1 MDQERPWSRGRSG
14 WGSDGLGHREGTDS
28 HSQSPRR
35 VYHSGP
41 QSHHKYTSNRPIW
54 DDTVHDLASMRLTP
68 AELARKLAS
77 RQSSNL
83 VLARAQLLEQSRR
96 PGSHNPNLPPA
107 LAARL
112 QAARQQSVDSVLAQS
127 NAMLLASQKIRQSE
141 YIEQG
146 QESSQMHRNPG
157 AHESTTGAWLRT
169 GLCTC
174 TVSRDECHHPHPP
187 PPGQSRYSAP
197 QDLSLRRLCS
207 HKEKLTHSGSG
218 NHYRSPY
225 SYQQRDGQEDTS
237 ATENT
242 RREGSSGRTTPQP
255 TDMLKAAE
263 NHKTVKPATS
273 PVPPKEVKGKR
284 SELGTPRDSG
294 EKSSAQTT
302 PKLPVNVQKP
312 ARRLSADGAATRTS
326 LDHTITMVVNTCRE
340 LWQQLQEERVTRER
354 LQQQLH
360 QQGNVITTLTS
371 ELLQIQDQ
379 QEAILQEVSDAR
391 ASGLWGGDTDF
402 LGGIDVDRGE
412 DLAMGHTM
420 GSRSGGGRPS
430 PQLASGRHPQRSI
443 LRANRT
449 IHQPHLRQSPP
460 YQSHHQSRTF
470 TPLPYQP
477 PHSPRPHQP
486 SPGSRDSS
494 PPLSGVPPIMRS
506 EANSNHYRSSISK
519 QIRDAL
525 SSGQASSYAS
535 DLTKISSQLNKETMQ
550 LESSQEM
557 KSMDKERVCIEKQAS
572 SSANKENA
580 MSHVDGNVMDSGV
593 TELQEKTK

>member
-41 QSHHKYTSNRPIW
+41 QPHHKYTSNRPIW

-112 QAARQQSVDSVLAQS
+112 QAARQQ
-127 NAMLLASQKIRQSE
+127 I
-141 YIEQG
+141 YGCGGQG
-146 QESSQMHRNPG
+146 YG
-157 AHESTTGAWLRT
+157 CGGTGGCCGTTYWVYCIT
-169 GLCTC
+169 
-174 TVSRDECHHPHPP
+174 
-187 PPGQSRYSAP
+187 
-197 QDLSLRRLCS
+197 
-207 HKEKLTHSGSG
+207 
-218 NHYRSPY
+218 
-225 SYQQRDGQEDTS
+225 DGREDTS

-284 SELGTPRDSG
+284 SELGTPRDSAD
-294 EKSSAQTT
+294 KSSAQTT

-557 KSMDKERVCIEKQAS
+557 KSMDKERVGIEKQAS